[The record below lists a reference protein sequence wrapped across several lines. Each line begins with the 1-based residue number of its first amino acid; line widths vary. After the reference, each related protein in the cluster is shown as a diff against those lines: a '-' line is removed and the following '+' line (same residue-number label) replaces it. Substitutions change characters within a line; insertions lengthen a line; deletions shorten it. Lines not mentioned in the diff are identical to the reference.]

1 MTTKLGSILLALMLA
16 AAALFTSGSAVA
28 QPLGRSG
35 GGGPMGGGAP
45 LLPLMV
51 RSANLTPDQ
60 DAKVKELVAA
70 RRASARSL
78 MQQLRQAEDDLAEK
92 LLAPGSVHLVDVQP
106 QLQQIG
112 HLREQMLRDSTQ
124 AALDIRALLTPE
136 QLGRAAQ
143 ANTRMRQL
151 QREMRQLWQE
161 GK

>member
-1 MTTKLGSILLALMLA
+1 MTTKLASILLALVLVA
-16 AAALFTSGSAVA
+16 VGLFTSGSAIA
-28 QPLGRSG
+28 QPGGRFG
-35 GGGPMGGGAP
+35 GGGQMGGGLP
-45 LLPLMV
+45 LLPLML

-60 DAKVKELVAA
+60 DAKLKELVAA

-78 MQQLRQAEDDLAEK
+78 MQQLRQAEDDLAGK
-92 LLAPGSVHLVDVQP
+92 LLAPGNVHLADVQP

-112 HLREQMLRDSTQ
+112 QLREQILRDSAQT
-124 AALDIRALLTPE
+124 ALDIRALLTPE

-143 ANTRMRQL
+143 ANSRMRQL

>member
-16 AAALFTSGSAVA
+16 GAALFTSGSAAA

-35 GGGPMGGGAP
+35 GGGPMGGGSP
-45 LLPLMV
+45 LLPLML

-92 LLAPGSVHLVDVQP
+92 LLAPGSVHFTDVQP

>member
-1 MTTKLGSILLALMLA
+1 
-16 AAALFTSGSAVA
+16 
-28 QPLGRSG
+28 
-35 GGGPMGGGAP
+35 MGGGSP
-45 LLPLMV
+45 LLPLML